1 MAIQELHLIFTMAIH
16 HPSFTFEEKFQLGE
30 IYRYLQTTRLL
41 SKSRTPSPPTVITP
55 TPTPSPPEAAAVTVT
70 APASSQAQM
79 VSTSSSSG
87 NRSPTNG
94 RSSRSSTTTSQN
106 STSSLNRRHNTVRGH
121 NKSNH
126 SNGSVSGENSNNVS
140 PITLLLK
147 EHYGKDQQNYNSLPR
162 GWRRF
167 EKLTVSELAE
177 HSDEEFIN
185 SGLSN
190 TFISHLRKLINQQ
203 LQISNNHHSNDTGS
217 SAGSTRSSGTRSNS
231 SNGFK
236 EEPFS
241 NQQSIQQQPHQVLIS
256 KELNNLPTFLM
267 TTIFNY

>member
-1 MAIQELHLIFTMAIH
+1 MAMQQLHLIFTMAIL
-16 HPSFTFEEKFQLGE
+16 HPGFTFEEKFQLGE

-70 APASSQAQM
+70 ASASSQAQM

-94 RSSRSSTTTSQN
+94 RSSRSNTTTSQN

-121 NKSNH
+121 NKSNQ
-126 SNGSVSGENSNNVS
+126 NGSVSGENSNNLS
-140 PITLLLK
+140 AITLLLK
-147 EHYGKDQQNYNSLPR
+147 EQPIGKDQQNYNSLPR

-167 EKLTVSELAE
+167 EKLTAAELAE
-177 HSDEEFIN
+177 YSDQEFLN
-185 SGLSN
+185 NGLNN
-190 TFISHLRKLINQQ
+190 TFISNLRKLINQQ

-236 EEPFS
+236 EEPYS
-241 NQQSIQQQPHQVLIS
+241 NQQSIQQQPHQVSIS
-256 KELNNLPTFLM
+256 KD
-267 TTIFNY
+267 